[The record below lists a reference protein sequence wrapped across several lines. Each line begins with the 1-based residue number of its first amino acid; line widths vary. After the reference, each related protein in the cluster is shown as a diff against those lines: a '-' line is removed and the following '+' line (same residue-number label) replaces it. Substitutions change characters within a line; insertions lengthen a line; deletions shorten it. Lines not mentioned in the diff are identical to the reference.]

1 MSLLFLSLPLTGSET
16 DARISKHGR
25 VMGSEPLLVKVGGGL
40 PGPLEDDGHPSIQ
53 SLETQPLRQPP

>member
-1 MSLLFLSLPLTGSET
+1 MGIEMSLPLTGSEM

-25 VMGSEPLLVKVGGGL
+25 VMGSEPLTVKVGGRW
-40 PGPLEDDGHPSIQ
+40 PGDDGHPSIQ